1 MGLILN
7 MLEPQAATPG
17 TANTAAE
24 PDS

>member
-7 MLEPQAATPG
+7 MLEPQAADPG